1 MDITLGRVLT
11 AASVVVLGAI
21 AAGLS
26 IDSMSVAEMTSA
38 GLALLGAGHLA
49 E

>member
-21 AAGLS
+21 GMGMS
-26 IDSMSVAEMTSA
+26 IDSMSTAEMMSA

>member
-11 AASVVVLGAI
+11 AASVVVATLTAVGVGVDSVTVSEAL
-21 AAGLS
+21 AAS
-26 IDSMSVAEMTSA
+26 
-38 GLALLGAGHLA
+38 LALLGAGHLA